1 MWRFIACNQCVQHR
15 MAGMVPPGPPYCTQ
29 QTGGPT
35 RGVTLRPI
43 QAAKPISRSF
53 APVKRLARCR
63 DYPRPGHCVQDA
75 TVQFYADGPSDPY
88 SVERRRQRSG
98 GCAHGS
104 RSEFC
109 SAMAAILI
117 QIRMKSSKGYSE
129 GHPIEGNLSVTSKH
143 AVVQFSENKLA
154 SKWDFAEGQW
164 QQMAQPT
171 PSAKHRFL
179 ALRARSQADLEGKQR
194 VEAV

>member
-1 MWRFIACNQCVQHR
+1 MRAILGAMS
-15 MAGMVPPGPPYCTQ
+15 MAGMGRPGCCIAMRRPGRHQ
-29 QTGGPT
+29 
-35 RGVTLRPI
+35 RGRSTLRRTDCK
-43 QAAKPISRSF
+43 QSTPISRSF
-53 APVKRLARCR
+53 APVKRLVA
-63 DYPRPGHCVQDA
+63 PGLPQTRNCVHVA
-75 TVQFYADGPSDPY
+75 SVQFYADGPSDPY

-154 SKWDFAEGQW
+154 SKWDFVEGQW